1 MARAFPILR
10 AMRSASRSPASASAT
25 LSTRPASESALRPRV
40 SAALAARRASA
51 THVAVY
57 VFVAAID
64 RSGPHR
70 KRKVSAAVRAKSD
83 RAWLV
88 IATVGAREARAS
100 AKTAAT
106 SGAAPDWLIPITAPR
121 AKLGGGR

>member
-1 MARAFPILR
+1 M
-10 AMRSASRSPASASAT
+10 T
-25 LSTRPASESALRPRV
+25 LSTRPARESALRPRD
-40 SAALAARRASA
+40 SAAFAARSASA

-70 KRKVSAAVRAKSD
+70 RRKVSAAVRARSD

-88 IATVGAREARAS
+88 MATVGARAARAS
-100 AKTAAT
+100 ARTAAT
-106 SGAAPDWLIPITAPR
+106 SGAAPDWLIPMTAPR
-121 AKLGGGR
+121 AKLGGVR